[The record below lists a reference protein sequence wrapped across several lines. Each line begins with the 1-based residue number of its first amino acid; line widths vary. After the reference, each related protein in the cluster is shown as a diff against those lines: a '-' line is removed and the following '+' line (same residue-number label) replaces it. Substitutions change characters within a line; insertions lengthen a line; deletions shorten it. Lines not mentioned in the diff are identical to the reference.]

1 MEREKS
7 GESIEKAIIVE
18 SIAAEYE
25 YLERKFGERGKNWEL
40 DTQSLVKKGNK
51 YYDRIDLKLSDGTRK
66 TIYFDITAFFGKR

>member
-7 GESIEKAIIVE
+7 GESIEEAIIVE

-66 TIYFDITAFFGKR
+66 TIYFDITAFFGER